1 MGERR
6 VSIGRWHTSLA
17 VAAAMVL
24 GLGGTAGAE
33 EPDFL
38 SLGAGYF
45 DFNRQKDDGAEFRL
59 EYRSRVRLGPLKP
72 FAAASGSTS
81 GHYLF
86 SGGVLMDL
94 FFGRRVVVTPSF
106 APGYYT
112 GGNSELDLGHELEFR
127 SQIEFAYRFDDRSR
141 LGLAVSHT
149 SNAIIADTN
158 PGSESAILYY
168 SFPIES
174 LFGD

>member
-1 MGERR
+1 
-6 VSIGRWHTSLA
+6 VSIGNLHKSVA

-24 GLGGTAGAE
+24 SLGGAAGAE
-33 EPDFL
+33 EPDFI
-38 SLGAGYF
+38 SLGAGVF
-45 DFNRQKDDGAEFRL
+45 DFNRQKDEGGESRL
-59 EYRSRVRLGPLKP
+59 EYRSRIRLGPLKP

-81 GHYLF
+81 GHFLI

-94 FFGRRVVVTPSF
+94 FFGRRVVITPSF

-149 SNAIIADTN
+149 SNASIADTN
-158 PGSESAILYY
+158 PGSESAILY
-168 SFPIES
+168 SR
-174 LFGD
+174 

>member
-1 MGERR
+1 MGERQM
-6 VSIGRWHTSLA
+6 SIRCFHRALA
-17 VAAAMVL
+17 VAAFLAA
-24 GLGGTAGAE
+24 GGAAGAE

-38 SLGAGYF
+38 SFGAGYF
-45 DFNRQKDDGAEFRL
+45 DFNRQKDAGAEFRL

-72 FAAASGSTS
+72 FAAVSGSTS

-149 SNAIIADTN
+149 SNASIADNN
-158 PGSESAILYY
+158 PGSESVILYY
-168 SFPIES
+168 SVPVES
-174 LFGD
+174 LFGE

>member
-1 MGERR
+1 MGERQ
-6 VSIGRWHTSLA
+6 VSIRCLQRA
-17 VAAAMVL
+17 LVAAAIL
-24 GLGGTAGAE
+24 AAGGTAGAD

-38 SLGAGYF
+38 SLGAGVF
-45 DFNRQKDDGAEFRL
+45 DFNRQKDDGGEFRI
-59 EYRSRVRLGPLKP
+59 EYRSRIKLGPLKP
-72 FAAASGSTS
+72 VAAASGSTT
-81 GHYLF
+81 GHFLF

-112 GGNSELDLGHELEFR
+112 GGNSDLDLGHELEFR

-149 SNAIIADTN
+149 SNASIWDDN

-168 SFPIES
+168 SIPVES

>member
-1 MGERR
+1 M
-6 VSIGRWHTSLA
+6 SIKCLRKFLA
-17 VAAAMVL
+17 VTVAALVA
-24 GLGGTAGAE
+24 GGAAGAE
-33 EPDFL
+33 EPDFI

-45 DFNRQKDDGAEFRL
+45 DFNRQKDEGGEFRL
-59 EYRSRVRLGPLKP
+59 EYRSRVKLGPFKP
-72 FAAASGSTS
+72 FAAASATTS
-81 GHYLF
+81 GHFLF
-86 SGGVLMDL
+86 SGGILMDL
-94 FFGRRVVVTPSF
+94 FFGRRVVITPSF

-112 GGNSELDLGHELEFR
+112 GGNSDLDLGHELEFR

-149 SNAIIADTN
+149 SNASIGDNN

-168 SFPIES
+168 SLPIES